1 MKTFGQRQGT
11 AAALLAMVLAAAPG
25 CDEDGGTCGPYD
37 PVVIV
42 EEECGPCYPY
52 AVEVVV
58 SDPAGYAVAGAD
70 VELIVAAVPEVRMYG
85 YTDLYGRAW
94 FEATAAP
101 GVMLVA
107 YVSAPGYLGD
117 AGDVGTYAGVQVLH
131 IPVVLELIY

>member
-1 MKTFGQRQGT
+1 
-11 AAALLAMVLAAAPG
+11 V
-25 CDEDGGTCGPYD
+25 
-37 PVVIV
+37 
-42 EEECGPCYPY
+42 
-52 AVEVVV
+52 
-58 SDPAGYAVAGAD
+58 
-70 VELIVAAVPEVRMYG
+70 IVAAVPEVRLYG

-101 GVMLVA
+101 GGTLVA